1 MALNINVSKNHY
13 YVKKP
18 IEVDV
23 ELSQTYPDSYK
34 GGSASNTITISN
46 GEEDRLYLFSSE
58 VPNTDR
64 NATIDELYFNFDVN
78 NPITQE
84 TQNNPTFLIY
94 AIKDLYTITE
104 GTSTI
109 LDKNMSVYSSILD
122 NTHPLEEEDFDGV
135 NKGFGRVESNK
146 EDEVSLIRRKIEH
159 PYRITYGEIKDA
171 YLTGDQG
178 TNLKREVYQD
188 KYDDGYEMSIQAVPK
203 KDFGIYQYKSDRLY
217 YVSEYKNIE
226 KRPHLYP
233 KKLTLKSWMSF
244 GAKLQKRDVTTTDID
259 IKNEFETSY
268 IDAVT
273 PRNSIFNM
281 IHKEHDVYDIK
292 VQTLESVGNDQ
303 FTFTA
308 NNFNLTN
315 DDVFSGDNSAR
326 MHLFWENYS
335 GSKTT
340 AQDMSLANCYGT
352 VGTTTAETG
361 LAQTMYGAITDIPIQ
376 RQGLEVLASGNSAE
390 PITAMTMPEIE
401 ITFKVKQLPP
411 VLRADTV
418 TTSTLMRSINFFL
431 GNQPPLENQT
441 FWDYIQYMNNDSD
454 TGYQHIACVVNGD
467 TASGSFTMFDASLP
481 GTNGSGGTVTA
492 GFTTNTN
499 VNKYTSA
506 TDHLG
511 RQYGVE
517 LPFNEWITMR
527 LRQRQNGQATLVYFP
542 DLPKDSNDTVP
553 NFVISNTENSAKY
566 GGINTLVVGLSNFR
580 AVDETISSGNPNI
593 NNKYGIDLDG
603 GKNDRQVELLI
614 DSIKFLSYN
623 HKIENCTQGKFA
635 NAKSQLIID
644 SDTYVTVND
653 RGADWSPTAAST
665 ARASK
670 TASDNF
676 YTLAKTPS
684 PTVMS
689 FGFDSIGSL
698 GDTFLQ
704 FNNFKSVLGA
714 ATSQIPDGFIK
725 WGYSKFTSA
734 GTDEIDLGPVDLNC
748 INLTQTTDIDT
759 DGALFVDKFSKKG
772 FVKITASG
780 VDSTHWKAG
789 PNPWVTALI
798 KTISEDG
805 KTIEVDNPEIFDEPI
820 DENGQKYVAFRAA
833 RVNTAVDANNN
844 QTYAAGV
851 TGTNTCGLKDDDLYQ
866 IRPREGNR
874 IFLNRS
880 IINDD
885 KGNLMASFKNSQVGR
900 CLISPKKYWLWGMVL
915 PYKTED
921 ASSAAAWGEWYKNTT
936 FSGSSLG
943 LRSYDSVELYSNT
956 GTVGTTYN
964 EFLYNDGDYD
974 NQWIVDYKDTNNI
987 LDMENDYGYGAYKEA
1002 EGDNPAV
1009 IGGYITKDQVLTTGS
1024 NYFNLSK
1031 YTSENKLNSADKLNF
1046 AMYPYLN
1053 NALYYSINID
1063 SAEGTT
1069 PPKLIFGYNV
1079 PLSSINDLTVS
1090 PKFDFLRENA
1100 NIDQSSKATG
1110 TDVVFNWSEV
1120 GSLDY
1125 RVLIVDDSFVQN
1137 KYHKSRFIAQL
1148 NDSGS
1153 TAKYYLGY
1161 NALAAGNAFDLTGD
1175 ANTPDIEGAQGY
1187 ASKFAGS
1194 TQLIHNSNQ
1203 PRIGADNFT
1212 IMVTLNPTSGAGT
1225 SDLDVAL
1232 EMSKTTSSDSNF
1244 ALGVDNTNKIQFKV
1258 TGSTKLTSTT
1268 IYAMNGGQ
1276 RLNVIIT
1283 YDKNLDTDNLKMYVN
1298 GKLEDT
1304 ADYTTSFETN
1314 GKIYIGGDISDGN
1327 HYSGFIE
1334 EISTHYI
1341 TFYVVP
1347 NNRQFTLSTKTLPDL
1362 TSGVSNAYQAR
1373 MFGFDGTNIRGTN
1386 KSDVAT
1392 SDPVS
1397 WKITGVA

>member
-78 NPITQE
+78 SPITQE
-84 TQNNPTFLIY
+84 TQNNPTFLVY

-104 GTSTI
+104 GTSTV

-122 NTHPLEEEDFDGV
+122 HTYPLEIEDFDGV
-135 NKGFGRVESNK
+135 NKGFGRDESNQ
-146 EDEVSLIRRKIEH
+146 EDEVSLIRRRIEQ
-159 PYRITYGEIKDA
+159 PYRITYGGAKEA
-171 YLTGDQG
+171 YLNGSEGRNINKQI
-178 TNLKREVYQD
+178 YQD
-188 KYDDGYEMSIQAVPK
+188 KYDDSHEMTIQAVPK
-203 KDFGIYQYKSDRLY
+203 KGFGVWQVNAKRLY
-217 YVSEYKNIE
+217 YLSDYKSVE
-226 KRPHLYP
+226 KYPRVYP
-233 KKLTLKSWMSF
+233 KKLTLDSWTSF
-244 GAKLQKRDVTTTDID
+244 GAKLQKADVVTSETE

-273 PRNSIFNM
+273 PQNSIFNM

-292 VQTLESVGNDQ
+292 VQTLESVGGDQ
-303 FTFTA
+303 YTFTA

-315 DDVFSGDNSAR
+315 DDVLNGDNSAR

-340 AQDMSLANCYGT
+340 AQDMSLANCYGNT
-352 VGTTTAETG
+352 GSSTSETG
-361 LAQTMYGAITDIPIQ
+361 LPQTMYGAITNIPTQ
-376 RQGLEVLASGNSAE
+376 RQGLEVLASGNSGE

-411 VLRADTV
+411 VLRQSTV
-418 TTSTLMRSINFFL
+418 TTSTLMRSVNFFL
-431 GNQPPLENQT
+431 ATQPPLENQT
-441 FWDYIQYMNNDSD
+441 FWEYVNYTNSTSNG
-454 TGYQHIACVVNGD
+454 GYQHIACVVNGT

-481 GTNGSGGTVTA
+481 GDNGSGGTVTP
-492 GFTTNTN
+492 GFTVMTG
-499 VNKYTSA
+499 VNQYISA

-527 LRQRQNGQATLVYFP
+527 IRQRQNGQATLVYFP

-553 NFVISNTENSAKY
+553 NFVISNTGNSAKY
-566 GGINTLVVGLSNFR
+566 GGINTLLVGLSNFR
-580 AVDETISSGNPNI
+580 AVDQTISSTANNI
-593 NNKYGIDLDG
+593 NNSYGVDLDG

-635 NAKSQLIID
+635 DAKSQMTID

-670 TASDNF
+670 TASDNY

-689 FGFDSIGSL
+689 FGFDSINSL
-698 GDTFLQ
+698 DDTFLQ

-734 GTDEIDLGPVDLNC
+734 GTDEIDLGPANSNC

-805 KTIEVDNPEIFDEPI
+805 KTIEVDNPEVFDEPI
-820 DENGQKYVAFRAA
+820 DENGQKYVAFRPA
-833 RVNTAVDANNN
+833 RVNTAVDSNDH

-885 KGNLMASFKNSQVGR
+885 KGNLMASFTNSQVGR

-987 LDMENDYGYGAYKEA
+987 LNMENDYGYGAYKEA

-1031 YTSENKLNSADKLNF
+1031 YASENKLNSADKLNF
-1046 AMYPYLN
+1046 AMYPFLN

-1069 PPKLIFGYNV
+1069 PPQLIFGYDV

-1110 TDVVFNWSEV
+1110 TDIVFNWGEV

-1125 RVLIVDDSFVQN
+1125 RVLFVDTTIIKN
-1137 KYHKSRFIAQL
+1137 KYHKALFIAPL

-1153 TAKYYLGY
+1153 AAKAYTSADNYVNGTSIT
-1161 NALAAGNAFDLTGD
+1161 LTGD
-1175 ANTPDIEGAQGY
+1175 DNTPDIEGAQGY

-1194 TQLIHNSNQ
+1194 TQLTQTTNTN
-1203 PRIGADNFT
+1203 RIGTDNFT
-1212 IMVTLNPTSGAGT
+1212 IMATLNPTDKAGSG
-1225 SDLDVAL
+1225 DLDVAL

-1244 ALGVDNTNKIQFKV
+1244 ALGVDNVNKIQFKV

-1268 IYAMNGGQ
+1268 AYAMDGAE
-1276 RLNVIIT
+1276 RLNVIVT
-1283 YDKNLDTDNLKMYVN
+1283 YDKSLDTDNLKLYVN

-1304 ADYTTSFETN
+1304 ADYTTSFEAS
-1314 GKIYIGGDISDGN
+1314 GRIYIGADRADAN
-1327 HYSGFIE
+1327 FFSGFVE
-1334 EISTHYI
+1334 EISTHS
-1341 TFYVVP
+1341 TTAYVLP
-1347 NNRQFTLSTKTLPDL
+1347 NNRRFTLSTKVLPDL
-1362 TSGVSNAYQAR
+1362 ASGVSNAYQAR
-1373 MFGFDGTNIRGTN
+1373 MFGFDGTNIRGFN